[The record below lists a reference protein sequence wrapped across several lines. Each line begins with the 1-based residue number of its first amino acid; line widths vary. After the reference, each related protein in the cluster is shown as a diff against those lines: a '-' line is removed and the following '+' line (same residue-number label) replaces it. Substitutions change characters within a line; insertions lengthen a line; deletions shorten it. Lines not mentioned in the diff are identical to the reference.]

1 MSRFM
6 KSHIQTGSGLMTVL
20 FCLVISIVA
29 QADQEQLSNV
39 ELNKVRKLLSNRCFT
54 CHGPDEAERKADLR
68 LDTFDQATLDRD
80 GTFAIKPGDVN
91 ASIVVDRVTTDDE
104 FERMPPGEDAVALSV
119 DEVELIK
126 RWIAAGATYG
136 EHWAY
141 VSPVKPD
148 LPPVKN
154 DRWGRNEIDRFILAE
169 AERQGLIPN
178 EEATRHAL
186 IRRLSFDLTG
196 LPPTLKEVDAFVS
209 DTRENAYELLVDRL
223 LENPAYGERWATMWL
238 DLARYADSAGY
249 ANDPSRTIWLY
260 RDWVINAFN
269 QNLPFDRFTIDQI
282 AGDLL
287 EAPTQQQL
295 IATAFHRNT
304 LTQSEGGTNDE
315 EFRNVAIVDRVN
327 TTMQVWMGT
336 TIRCA
341 QCHTHKYDPIT
352 QAEYFKFFAFFN
364 NTEDA
369 DRADEQPLLSVLTAE
384 KQRQK
389 EELDLQIEELE
400 LQLAPNTEAVA
411 HQVELWKKQAERDVK
426 WEVVTSIDAKA
437 QSGATFDVSADGVV
451 TVQGNSAEQDVY
463 ELVFST
469 PLKEIKAIRLET
481 LANDSLP
488 GKGPGR
494 GNAGNFVLS
503 ELTGSFGG
511 VRNESP
517 QGQIVRIDLPGKGKM
532 IHVAELEIFSDGTN
546 IALEG
551 TAKQS
556 STDFGGE
563 VTRAN
568 DGNTDGIYTNNSVT
582 HTAVEENPWIEIDL
596 GKVAPIDL
604 INIWPR
610 TDNDLYSRLDG
621 FVLSVLDAQRNLVWK
636 QTVSKAP
643 KGKFEATLDGLLPI
657 EFATASA
664 TFEQLEGA
672 VVNSFGVLKS
682 IDGDAKNA
690 ASGWAVGGA
699 IGQNNTAVFEIG
711 NRVGTAEST
720 EIRLV
725 LTQNYKNHALGSFR
739 ISLTTDTGVVTLL
752 PKAVSQIVTAA
763 YDPANDGQAKI
774 LRDYYLQVVP
784 PPKELTDKIAAVKK
798 QRDAI
803 KPVTVPI
810 MRELMGDRRRK
821 THIQVRGNF
830 EALAEEVNEGTP
842 AVLHGFPEG
851 APVNRLGVAQWLV
864 SEENPLTARV
874 IVNRYWEQLFGQ
886 GIVRTSEEFGAQG
899 DFPTHPE
906 LLDYLAVTFQ
916 KEMQW
921 NMKEFLKYIV
931 MSATY
936 RQSSQATEQ
945 HKAVDPYNYFLAR
958 GPRFR
963 LNAEMIRDQALAV
976 SGLLD
981 RKMLGPSVNPPRPKL
996 GLSAAFGSS
1005 TDWTTSAGGD
1015 KWRRGLYTQW
1025 RRSLP
1030 YPSMATFDAP
1040 SRNVC
1045 TIRRVNTNTPL
1056 QALVTLNDP
1065 VYIEAAQAFARRI
1078 LKEGGDSV
1086 VEKVTYGFRLT
1097 LARFPYDVERERLI
1111 KLYETVLA
1119 DYQEDM
1125 ESAKEIA
1132 TMPLGDLPE
1141 ELDMAEAAAWTIVGN
1156 VLLNLDETLAKR

>member
-1 MSRFM
+1 M
-6 KSHIQTGSGLMTVL
+6 
-20 FCLVISIVA
+20 VA
-29 QADQEQLSNV
+29 QADQEALSNV

-68 LDTFDQATLDRD
+68 LDTFEQATLERD
-80 GTFAIKPGDVN
+80 GTFAIKPGDVR
-91 ASIVVDRVTTDDE
+91 ASVIVDRITADDE
-104 FERMPPGEDAVALSV
+104 FTRMPPGENAVALSA
-119 DEVELIK
+119 DEVDLVK
-126 RWIAAGATYG
+126 RWIATGATYG
-136 EHWAY
+136 EHWSY
-141 VSPVKPD
+141 VAPVKPD
-148 LPPVKN
+148 LPKVKHEP
-154 DRWGRNEIDRFILAE
+154 WAINEIDHFILAE
-169 AERQGLIPN
+169 IEKQGLVAN
-178 EEATRHAL
+178 DEATRHAL

-196 LPPTLKEVDAFVS
+196 LPPTLEEVDAFVS
-209 DTRENAYELLVDRL
+209 DSSENAYESLVDRL
-223 LENPAYGERWATMWL
+223 LEKPAYGERWATMWL

-269 QNLPFDRFTIDQI
+269 QNLPFDQFTVEQI

-287 EAPTQQQL
+287 EEPTQQQL

-352 QAEYFKFFAFFN
+352 QEEYFKFFAFFN

-369 DRADEQPLLSVLTAE
+369 DRADEQPLLSVLTAD
-384 KQRQK
+384 KQQQK
-389 EELDLQIEELE
+389 EELEHQIKELE
-400 LQLAPNTEAVA
+400 MQLAPTVEAVA
-411 HQVELWKKQAERDVK
+411 KQFEAWKKQAEREVA
-426 WEVVTSIDAKA
+426 WEVVTSLEAKA
-437 QSGATFDVSADGVV
+437 QSGATFEVSADGVV
-451 TVQGNSAEQDVY
+451 TVQGESAEQDVY

-469 PLKEIKAIRLET
+469 ALKDIKAIRLEA

-503 ELTGSFGG
+503 ELSGSFGG
-511 VRNESP
+511 ASNESP

-532 IHVAELEIFSDGTN
+532 IHIAELEVFSGGEN
-546 IALEG
+546 IALDG

-563 VTRAN
+563 VARAN
-568 DGNTDGIYTNNSVT
+568 DGNTDGVYTNNSVT
-582 HTAVEENPWIEIDL
+582 HTAIEENPWIEIDL
-596 GKVAPIDL
+596 GKMAPIDL

-636 QTVSKAP
+636 QAVSKAP
-643 KGKFEATLDGLLPI
+643 KEKFEATLDGLLPI

-664 TFEQLEGA
+664 TFEQREGA
-672 VVNSFGVLKS
+672 AVNSFGVLKS
-682 IDGDAKNA
+682 IDGDSRNA

-699 IGQNNTAVFEIG
+699 IGTDNTAVFEIG
-711 NRVGTAEST
+711 NKVGTAEST
-720 EIRLV
+720 EIKLV
-725 LTQNYKNHALGSFR
+725 LTQNYKSHALGSFR
-739 ISLTTDTGVVTLL
+739 ISMTTDNGDVSLL
-752 PKAVSQIVTAA
+752 PNAVSQIVTGGFDA
-763 YDPANDGQAKI
+763 ANDGQAKT

-784 PPKELTDKIAAVKK
+784 PPKELTDKIAAVTK

-810 MRELMGDRRRK
+810 LRELMGDRRRK

-830 EALAEEVNEGTP
+830 EALQEEVNEGTP
-842 AVLHGFPEG
+842 AVLHRFPE
-851 APVNRLGVAQWLV
+851 ASPMNRLGVAQWLV
-864 SEENPLTARV
+864 SEDNPLTARV

-906 LLDYLAVTFQ
+906 LLDFLAVTFQ
-916 KEMQW
+916 QDMQW
-921 NMKEFLKYIV
+921 NMKQFLKYIV

-936 RQSSQATEQ
+936 RQSSLVSEQ
-945 HKAVDPYNYFLAR
+945 HKKVDPYNYLLAR

-1078 LKEGGDSV
+1078 LKEGGESV
-1086 VEKVTYGFRLT
+1086 AEKVIFGFRLT
-1097 LARFPYDVERERLI
+1097 LARSPYDVERERLI

-1119 DYQEDM
+1119 DYQTDM

-1141 ELDMAEAAAWTIVGN
+1141 GIDMAQAAAWTIVGN

>member
-91 ASIVVDRVTTDDE
+91 ASLVVDRVTTDDE

-282 AGDLL
+282 AGDLF

-426 WEVVTSIDAKA
+426 WEVVTSINAKA

-463 ELVFST
+463 ELVF
-469 PLKEIKAIRLET
+469 
-481 LANDSLP
+481 
-488 GKGPGR
+488 
-494 GNAGNFVLS
+494 
-503 ELTGSFGG
+503 
-511 VRNESP
+511 
-517 QGQIVRIDLPGKGKM
+517 
-532 IHVAELEIFSDGTN
+532 
-546 IALEG
+546 
-551 TAKQS
+551 
-556 STDFGGE
+556 
-563 VTRAN
+563 
-568 DGNTDGIYTNNSVT
+568 
-582 HTAVEENPWIEIDL
+582 
-596 GKVAPIDL
+596 
-604 INIWPR
+604 
-610 TDNDLYSRLDG
+610 
-621 FVLSVLDAQRNLVWK
+621 
-636 QTVSKAP
+636 
-643 KGKFEATLDGLLPI
+643 
-657 EFATASA
+657 
-664 TFEQLEGA
+664 
-672 VVNSFGVLKS
+672 
-682 IDGDAKNA
+682 
-690 ASGWAVGGA
+690 
-699 IGQNNTAVFEIG
+699 
-711 NRVGTAEST
+711 
-720 EIRLV
+720 
-725 LTQNYKNHALGSFR
+725 
-739 ISLTTDTGVVTLL
+739 
-752 PKAVSQIVTAA
+752 
-763 YDPANDGQAKI
+763 
-774 LRDYYLQVVP
+774 
-784 PPKELTDKIAAVKK
+784 
-798 QRDAI
+798 
-803 KPVTVPI
+803 
-810 MRELMGDRRRK
+810 
-821 THIQVRGNF
+821 
-830 EALAEEVNEGTP
+830 
-842 AVLHGFPEG
+842 
-851 APVNRLGVAQWLV
+851 
-864 SEENPLTARV
+864 
-874 IVNRYWEQLFGQ
+874 
-886 GIVRTSEEFGAQG
+886 
-899 DFPTHPE
+899 
-906 LLDYLAVTFQ
+906 
-916 KEMQW
+916 
-921 NMKEFLKYIV
+921 
-931 MSATY
+931 
-936 RQSSQATEQ
+936 
-945 HKAVDPYNYFLAR
+945 
-958 GPRFR
+958 
-963 LNAEMIRDQALAV
+963 
-976 SGLLD
+976 
-981 RKMLGPSVNPPRPKL
+981 
-996 GLSAAFGSS
+996 
-1005 TDWTTSAGGD
+1005 
-1015 KWRRGLYTQW
+1015 
-1025 RRSLP
+1025 
-1030 YPSMATFDAP
+1030 
-1040 SRNVC
+1040 
-1045 TIRRVNTNTPL
+1045 
-1056 QALVTLNDP
+1056 
-1065 VYIEAAQAFARRI
+1065 
-1078 LKEGGDSV
+1078 
-1086 VEKVTYGFRLT
+1086 
-1097 LARFPYDVERERLI
+1097 
-1111 KLYETVLA
+1111 
-1119 DYQEDM
+1119 
-1125 ESAKEIA
+1125 
-1132 TMPLGDLPE
+1132 
-1141 ELDMAEAAAWTIVGN
+1141 
-1156 VLLNLDETLAKR
+1156 